1 MRRRNNG
8 AAAGIAEA
16 GRLETRPTDPGVT
29 PFDLFFMI
37 TITVLCENTAR
48 GAGILG
54 EHGLAFWIETGTQRV
69 LFDTGQGMALLPNA
83 ARLGIDLATADA
95 IVLSHGHFD
104 HVGGLAAALAAAP
117 QAALFLHP
125 RATERK
131 FTGSNPAAGARC
143 ISLPFVETEA
153 FRLAGRRVVATSE
166 PCEVVPGVWMTGE
179 IPRAN
184 DFEDTG
190 GPFFLDAVFAQ
201 PDPLLDDQALY
212 LPTAQGVIVV
222 FGCAHSGAVNTLR
235 YIASLTGDAR
245 VRVVLGGLHLE
256 SASPRRM
263 EETVRALRVCRP
275 QKMGFCHC
283 TGLHAIRRLWSEFPD
298 ACLQAHAGLRL
309 EFADY
314 PASS

>member
-1 MRRRNNG
+1 
-8 AAAGIAEA
+8 
-16 GRLETRPTDPGVT
+16 
-29 PFDLFFMI
+29 MI

-54 EHGLAFWIETGTQRV
+54 EHGLAFWIETGTHRV
-69 LFDTGQGMALLPNA
+69 LFDTGQGMALGPNA

-104 HVGGLAAALAAAP
+104 HVGGLEAALAAAP
-117 QAALFLHP
+117 GAKLYLHP

-131 FTGSNPAAGARC
+131 YSGARC

-153 FRLAGRRVVATSE
+153 FRLAGRRVVATRAPS
-166 PCEVVPGVWMTGE
+166 EVVPGVWMTGE
-179 IPRAN
+179 IPRTN

-190 GPFFLDAVFAQ
+190 GPFFLDAALAQ

-212 LPTAQGVIVV
+212 LPTTQGAIVI
-222 FGCAHSGAVNTLR
+222 FGCAHSGAINTLR
-235 YIASLTGDAR
+235 HIASLTGNAR
-245 VRVVLGGLHLE
+245 VRLLLGGLHLE
-256 SASPRRM
+256 SASPRRL

-283 TGLHAIRRLWSEFPD
+283 TGLHAIRRLWDEFPD

-309 EFADY
+309 ELAD
-314 PASS
+314 